1 MFCWYVVQYVGTWVH
16 RVVRY
21 VGKVVRYGYGT
32 LVRGNGTWYGA
43 SVRGYGTGA
52 GGHDTWYGMLA
63 LGTCKMARF
72 AHIQQLVNHHVRRRR
87 PQRNPCCSSRWLAS
101 NTGSTRAS
109 TMQVKDLY
117 YVSFLANAVVSSE
130 IVQAFFVSGKGCR
143 GGESFPSNTVCNI
156 TGKSSAN
163 GQTCHLFPATTSSEP
178 CVRASL
184 MIALISGMWSHGAEF
199 SNLKFK
205 IFRLAASNVVLR
217 ARLNDCNCGDG

>member
-1 MFCWYVVQYVGTWVH
+1 
-16 RVVRY
+16 
-21 VGKVVRYGYGT
+21 
-32 LVRGNGTWYGA
+32 
-43 SVRGYGTGA
+43 
-52 GGHDTWYGMLA
+52 
-63 LGTCKMARF
+63 
-72 AHIQQLVNHHVRRRR
+72 
-87 PQRNPCCSSRWLAS
+87 
-101 NTGSTRAS
+101 
-109 TMQVKDLY
+109 MQVKDLY

-217 ARLNDCNCGDG
+217 ARLNDCNCGDR